1 MKKIYKITGMLM
13 MCAALSA
20 PIMTSCSDDNYD
32 TQQYKGGVNLNVW
45 GPRPVARGV
54 NSVSS
59 VQAWTASPQ
68 SPFRVPAT

>member
-32 TQQYKGGVNLNVW
+32 TQQYKGGVNLKD
-45 GPRPVARGV
+45 RK
-54 NSVSS
+54 SV
-59 VQAWTASPQ
+59 V
-68 SPFRVPAT
+68 

>member
-45 GPRPVARGV
+45 GPRPVARGGELRFL
-54 NSVSS
+54 